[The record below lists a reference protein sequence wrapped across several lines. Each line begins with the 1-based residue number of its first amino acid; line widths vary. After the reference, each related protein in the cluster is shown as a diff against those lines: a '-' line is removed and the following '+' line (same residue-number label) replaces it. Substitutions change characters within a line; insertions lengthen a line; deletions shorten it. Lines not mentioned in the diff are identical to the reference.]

1 MGTFTVKRENHRCM
15 DDCRQEGCPRHT
27 LELTYQTCAD
37 VVLLTKDG
45 EVVVGLDFGEFET
58 FLQMCCEIGPLYESM
73 RDFVDAARKDYE
85 DDDDDEEA
93 YTCLSAEE
101 ERKIISD
108 VTIKPVCMQYTPEE
122 IAELKKKYGSDE
134 E

>member
-15 DDCRQEGCPRHT
+15 DDCRQEGCPGHT

-37 VVLLTKDG
+37 VVLLEKDG
-45 EVVVGLDFGEFET
+45 EEVVGLDFGEFET

-85 DDDDDEEA
+85 DDDEEV

-101 ERKIISD
+101 ERKIISN
-108 VTIKPVCMQYTPEE
+108 VIIEPVCMQYTPEE
-122 IAELKKKYGSDE
+122 IAELKKKYGCDE
-134 E
+134 K

>member
-15 DDCRQEGCPRHT
+15 DDCRIEGCPGHT

-85 DDDDDEEA
+85 DDDDEES

-108 VTIKPVCMQYTPEE
+108 VTIVVPECRQYTPEE
-122 IAELKKKYGSDE
+122 IAEVKKKYGCYE